1 MKYFVVDA
9 FTSELF
15 KGNPAGVC
23 VLEEEIE
30 SSLMQKISFENNL
43 SDTAF
48 VWKKEGEYYIRWFTP
63 KEEIPLCGH
72 ATLGTGFI
80 LMEVLKWEEKK
91 ISFHSQSG
99 VISVEREKD
108 LFWLDFPV
116 KTIES
121 CFAPDILREAIGV
134 DFEETFVSRNL
145 IVVVKEEEM
154 VAQLQ
159 PQFDLLKKIDHIH
172 GIVVTAPG
180 KDCDFVSRFFVPNT
194 GVNED
199 PVTGSTHTELM
210 PYWTKRLGKMELEA
224 RQLSKRGGV
233 LHCILDG
240 ERVRIGGQGVL
251 YLEGKICL

>member
-48 VWKKEGEYYIRWFTP
+48 VWKKEGAYYIRWFTP

-72 ATLGTGFI
+72 ATLGTGFV

-99 VISVEREKD
+99 VISVEREND

-116 KTIES
+116 KTIEL
-121 CFAPDILREAIGV
+121 CPAPEILREAIGI
-134 DFEETFVSRNL
+134 DFAETFVSRNL

-159 PQFDLLKKIDHIH
+159 PKFDLLKKIDHIH
-172 GIVVTAPG
+172 GVVVTAPG

-233 LHCILDG
+233 LHCILEG

>member
-9 FTSELF
+9 FTTELF

-23 VLEEEIE
+23 VLEKEIE
-30 SSLMQKISFENNL
+30 SSLMQKIAFENNL

-48 VWKKEGEYYIRWFTP
+48 VWKKAGEYYLRWFTP

-72 ATLGTGFI
+72 ATLGTGFV

-99 VISVEREKD
+99 IISVERDHD

-116 KTIES
+116 KTIEPCS
-121 CFAPDILREAIGV
+121 APEILREAIGA

-145 IVVVKEEEM
+145 IVVVREEEI

-159 PQFDLLKKIDHIH
+159 PNFDLLKKIDHIH
-172 GIVVTAPG
+172 GVVVTAPG
-180 KDCDFVSRFFVPNT
+180 KDCDFVSRFFIPNT

-210 PYWTKRLGKMELEA
+210 PYWTKRLRKMELEA

-233 LHCILDG
+233 LRCILDG
-240 ERVRIGGQGVL
+240 KRVRIGGQGVL
-251 YLEGKICL
+251 YLEGQICL